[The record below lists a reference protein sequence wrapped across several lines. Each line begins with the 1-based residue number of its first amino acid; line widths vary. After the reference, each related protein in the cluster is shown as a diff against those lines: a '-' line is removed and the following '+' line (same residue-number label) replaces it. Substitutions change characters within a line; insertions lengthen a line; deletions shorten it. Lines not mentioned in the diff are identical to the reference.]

1 MIVCEGFIKH
11 NIYIIYNMDKVPEN
25 VVNKKLYLKAISIV
39 YPKYKRPS
47 LYRSMALQKEYMEL
61 GGKYKGDKPKKGGE
75 GKKWLSEKWIQVVPF
90 LESGERIKCGEGKD
104 SKGCR
109 PTVRVDAR
117 TPITIS
123 ELIEK
128 HGKSKLLKFAKKK
141 KANMD
146 LRANWK
152 ELKFK

>member
-1 MIVCEGFIKH
+1 
-11 NIYIIYNMDKVPEN
+11 MDIPDN
-25 VVNKKLYLKAISIV
+25 VVNKKLYQKAKDTI

-47 LYRSMALQKEYMEL
+47 LYRSMALQKEYIKL
-61 GGKYKGDKPKKGGE
+61 GGKYKGEKIQS
-75 GKKWLSEKWIQVVPF
+75 GKKWLDEKWIQIIPY

-109 PTVRVDAR
+109 PTVRVDSR
-117 TPITIS
+117 TPSTIS

-152 ELKFK
+152 ELKLTS

>member
-1 MIVCEGFIKH
+1 MFFYNDSLRRFYKTFY
-11 NIYIIYNMDKVPEN
+11 IYIYMDKIPDN
-25 VVNKKLYLKAISIV
+25 VVNKKLYIKAMDTV

-47 LYRSMALQKEYMEL
+47 LYRSMALQKAYMDL
-61 GGKYKGDKPKKGGE
+61 GGKYKGEKKQS
-75 GKKWLSEKWIQVVPF
+75 GKKWLSEKWIRVTDF
-90 LESGERIKCGEGKD
+90 LETGERIKCGEGKD

-109 PTVRVDAR
+109 PSVRIDNK

-123 ELIEK
+123 ELIKK
-128 HGKSKLLKFAKKK
+128 HGKSKLLEFAKKK

-152 ELKFK
+152 ELKFY